1 MDEQRLSVVERK
13 ITLSNKLGLHVRPAA
28 LLAQKASSFSSE
40 VRLVKNGQE
49 VNAKSIMGVMG
60 LAAEYGS
67 SLIIKAW
74 GEDEAQAVEGLVQ
87 LFESKFGED

>member
-1 MDEQRLSVVERK
+1 MTERK
-13 ITLSNKLGLHVRPAA
+13 VVLKNRLGLHVRPAA
-28 LLAQKASSFSSE
+28 LIAQKAAGFKSE
-40 VRLVKNGQE
+40 IRLVKNDLE
-49 VNAKSIMGVMG
+49 INAKSIMGVMG

-74 GEDEAQAVEGLVQ
+74 GEDEAQAVEEIFQ